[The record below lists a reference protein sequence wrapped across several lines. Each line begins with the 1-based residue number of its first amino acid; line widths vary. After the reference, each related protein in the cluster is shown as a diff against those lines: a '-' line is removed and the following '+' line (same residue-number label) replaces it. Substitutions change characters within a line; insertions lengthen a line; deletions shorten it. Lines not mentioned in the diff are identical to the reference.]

1 MKATPDDLA
10 SELAVAQTAARTA
23 GAYLAERLGS
33 AQAQAYKAAR
43 DAQLDVDLG
52 AQALL
57 LDAIHSAFPADA
69 ILSEEADPPG
79 EIARRLWIIDPL
91 DGSFN
96 FQHGSSH
103 FGVAIALR
111 LDGVTKLGAI
121 YLPVADEM
129 YTTIQDQGAYRN
141 GAPIRVSETAGL
153 SQALVHVSDFAWTGI
168 PEDNRQRLQIMMSLA
183 NEVGRVRLVGTAAG
197 DFGWLADG
205 RSDGLIMYS
214 LWPWDIEA
222 GALLVAEA
230 GGTVTRE
237 AMPNGQH
244 VYVGANRLLHHDLV
258 ALVSASRG

>member
-1 MKATPDDLA
+1 MTATPDDLA

-33 AQAQAYKAAR
+33 ARAQAYKAAR

-57 LDAIHSAFPADA
+57 MDAIHSAFPDDA

-79 EIARRLWIIDPL
+79 ETAPRLWIIDPL

-96 FQHGSSH
+96 FQHGSPH

-111 LDGVTKLGAI
+111 LDGVTKLGVI
-121 YLPVADEM
+121 YLPVVDEM
-129 YTTIQDQGAYRN
+129 YTTIQGQGAYRN
-141 GAPIRVSETAGL
+141 GAPVRVSETAKL
-153 SQALVHVSDFAWTGI
+153 SQALVYASDFAATGN
-168 PEDNRQRLQIMMSLA
+168 PEDNRQSLQIMASLA
-183 NEVGRVRLVGTAAG
+183 NDVGRVRMVGTAAG

-205 RSDGLIMYS
+205 RSDGLVMYS

-230 GGTVTRE
+230 GGIVTRE
-237 AMPNGQH
+237 TAPNGQG
-244 VYVGANRLLHHDLV
+244 VYVGANRLLHRGLV